1 MMMLSYKPETPLSA
15 PMRIWYQSYV
25 DPVEQS
31 GYIQHLQAYLDSI
44 ADLGVTYHVQG
55 ITPPDRYLHRLTE
68 FRCAALAIYNALEAE
83 RQGYDAFLQGH
94 FQDPGLYELKAAVDI
109 PVFGLGE
116 TSLLFACTLGRKI
129 ALITIDP
136 YFIPMHEEQVARYGL
151 TERVVAVQAIKTAVA
166 DFNRAFSEPEVGKEI
181 FAQFREQSQPLVD
194 RGVEVIIPAGGLPML
209 LLLRE
214 RQMTV
219 GQTVIL
225 NGIAVTAKLTEAA
238 VKLRRL
244 TGVGVSRT
252 ATFARPSPEA
262 LQEFRN
268 FALTRI

>member
-1 MMMLSYKPETPLSA
+1 MMMLSANPETALTA
-15 PMRIWYQSYV
+15 PMKIWYQSYV
-25 DPVEQS
+25 DPEEQS
-31 GYIQHLQAYLDSI
+31 GYIQHLQAYLDSL
-44 ADLGVTYHVQG
+44 ADPGVTYHVHS
-55 ITPPDRYLHRLTE
+55 IKPPDRYLHRLTE
-68 FRCAALAIYNALEAE
+68 FRCAARAILNALEAE

-136 YFIPMHEEQVARYGL
+136 YFIPMHEEQVAKYGL
-151 TERVVAVQAIKTAVA
+151 TERVVSVQAIKTAVT
-166 DFNRAFSEPEVGKEI
+166 DFNRAFSDPEVGKAI

-194 RGVEVIIPAGGLPML
+194 KGVEVIIPAGGLPML

-214 RQMTV
+214 RHMTL
-219 GQTVIL
+219 GQSVVL
-225 NGIAVTAKLTEAA
+225 NGIAATAKLTEAA

-244 TGVGVSRT
+244 TGVGVSR
-252 ATFARPSPEA
+252 ANTFARPSPEA
-262 LQEFRN
+262 VQEFRN
-268 FALTRI
+268 FVLS